1 LLAEAL
7 EAVRKGKSIHV
18 IGKLMESTSLLESG
32 YYLSIGDRDRVT
44 HPSLLSIADW
54 TEVETLKEHDPDLS
68 VLWNQVEKYGSS
80 IPHFVEELKEAG
92 EAPAHKADVVISTVH
107 KAKGMQW
114 PEVKLSSL
122 DYPKLIHYSEKE
134 RKHVVKKSEVYL
146 YYVAIT
152 RAINVVYPNDIYY
165 QLNDWR
171 ELL

>member
-1 LLAEAL
+1 
-7 EAVRKGKSIHV
+7 
-18 IGKLMESTSLLESG
+18 
-32 YYLSIGDRDRVT
+32 
-44 HPSLLSIADW
+44 
-54 TEVETLKEHDPDLS
+54 
-68 VLWNQVEKYGSS
+68 
-80 IPHFVEELKEAG
+80 VEELKEAG
-92 EAPAHKADVVISTVH
+92 EAPAHRADVVISTVH